1 MSRLLIKRTDE
12 LRGNIKIHE
21 EAARADAGTLCDAP
35 WDFGADADFMGE
47 GSGLAAASDA
57 EGCVV
62 DFAGDTDLRSGRGG
76 FG

>member
-21 EAARADAGTLCDAP
+21 ETARADAGTLRDAP

-47 GSGLAAASDA
+47 GSGLAATGDA
-57 EGCVV
+57 AGSMV
-62 DFAGDTDLRSGRGG
+62 DFAGNPDL
-76 FG
+76 